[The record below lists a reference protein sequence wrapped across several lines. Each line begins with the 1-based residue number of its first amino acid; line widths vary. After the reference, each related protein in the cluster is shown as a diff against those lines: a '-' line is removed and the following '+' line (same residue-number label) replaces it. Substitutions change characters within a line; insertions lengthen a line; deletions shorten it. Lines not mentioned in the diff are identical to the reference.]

1 MLKGLKDNQYLW
13 RGDDFQS
20 WPADAVLVTRSP
32 SRDEPDTK
40 AARTRQ
46 RVLRAAA
53 HELAAHGYG
62 GTSLRAIAG
71 AADLQLG
78 SLYFHFESKDALVAE
93 AMAEGVD
100 FALGWVER
108 DLEQLGEFAP
118 PEERLRVAMVAHL
131 AALHDSRDRAAA
143 VLLMADTLPAGL
155 RQAQASNE
163 RRYGRI
169 WLELIGAAQ
178 DSGAISAEADPR
190 TLRQIVLGS
199 LNSTLSAP
207 RSSPQDRVELREVL
221 MRLLLA

>member
-1 MLKGLKDNQYLW
+1 
-13 RGDDFQS
+13 
-20 WPADAVLVTRSP
+20 VTNNP

-46 RVLRAAA
+46 RVVRAAA
-53 HELAAHGYG
+53 HELATHGYG
-62 GTSLRAIAG
+62 GTSLRAIAN

-93 AMAEGVD
+93 AMAEGID

-108 DLEQLGEFAP
+108 DLERLGELAS
-118 PEERLRVAMVAHL
+118 PEERLRVAMVAHV

-143 VLLMADTLPAGL
+143 VLLMADTLPTGL
-155 RQAQASNE
+155 RQAQASHE

-207 RSSPQDRVELREVL
+207 RSSPQDRVELTEAL
-221 MRLLLA
+221 MRLLLS